1 MILLISVFAGITV
14 GLLNARIK
22 KQAFQAPDLRFTW
35 LAVVAFVPQFFA
47 FYLPVTRDLT
57 PDSLAAICLVT
68 SQILLLIFATLN
80 RKLIGM
86 WLLICGLM
94 LNLVVISINGG
105 FMPISPNT
113 ASNLVPA
120 PIVRSMPL
128 NERFGK
134 SKDILILPEETQL
147 EWLADR
153 FLLPKWFS
161 FQVAYSAG
169 DILLAFGAYWM
180 LAYQPLHKER
190 D

>member
-1 MILLISVFAGITV
+1 
-14 GLLNARIK
+14 
-22 KQAFQAPDLRFTW
+22 
-35 LAVVAFVPQFFA
+35 
-47 FYLPVTRDLT
+47 
-57 PDSLAAICLVT
+57 
-68 SQILLLIFATLN
+68 
-80 RKLIGM
+80 
-86 WLLICGLM
+86 
-94 LNLVVISINGG
+94 
-105 FMPISPNT
+105 MPISPNT